1 MTSHDDQAP
10 LAPHPGPLPKGEGAK
25 TSSLHRFLPRDSA
38 LPLLLTQP
46 LEFRNRYRWPL
57 VVLLIGAS
65 CDLFTTLWNLREY
78 GPGIE
83 LHVPQRMLSEW
94 FGVEIGVPLAKAGQ
108 LIFVLL
114 VAAWW
119 RPWCKWVLMLCGS
132 LYLLASVSNYFL
144 LF

>member
-1 MTSHDDQAP
+1 
-10 LAPHPGPLPKGEGAK
+10 
-25 TSSLHRFLPRDSA
+25 
-38 LPLLLTQP
+38 LLLTQP

-119 RPWCKWVLMLCGS
+119 RPWCKWVLMLSGS